1 METAMLMLN
10 EFEEFQVR
18 SSLWHKQLD
27 AAASPGDVVEILQD
41 YAASLTPA
49 QLGSLP
55 ERCRPGRLKDEDDIG
70 YWTFLLAQHQCRP
83 PDFDLG
89 LFQDVLN
96 HFLHAS
102 LRISELRKS
111 RR

>member
-1 METAMLMLN
+1 
-10 EFEEFQVR
+10 
-18 SSLWHKQLD
+18 
-27 AAASPGDVVEILQD
+27 
-41 YAASLTPA
+41 
-49 QLGSLP
+49 
-55 ERCRPGRLKDEDDIG
+55 
-70 YWTFLLAQHQCRP
+70 LLAQHQCRP

-102 LRISELRKS
+102 LRISEIRKS